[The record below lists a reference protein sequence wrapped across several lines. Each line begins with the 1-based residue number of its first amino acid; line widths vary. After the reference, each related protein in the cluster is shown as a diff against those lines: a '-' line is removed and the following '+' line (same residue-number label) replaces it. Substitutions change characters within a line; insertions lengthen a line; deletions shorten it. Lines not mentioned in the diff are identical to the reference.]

1 MNKSSIFD
9 RKLFK
14 SSFKELYNNNKY
26 NFPINDTLL
35 SNIINK
41 WKNKTYKMNKLIIF
55 KEQMDN
61 NNNLIFREYRN
72 ININIKNNKN
82 PLNLEYII
90 WGNNESISR
99 MRVF

>member
-1 MNKSSIFD
+1 
-9 RKLFK
+9 
-14 SSFKELYNNNKY
+14 
-26 NFPINDTLL
+26 
-35 SNIINK
+35 
-41 WKNKTYKMNKLIIF
+41 MNKLIIF